1 MMQDKIE
8 LYGWEVSPYM
18 TKVEI
23 YLKYKGIPFRTVR
36 PNVYTLFRKIQPAV
50 GKAIMPVVYIN
61 GKNPIQDSTVII
73 DYFERQ
79 YPDNPL
85 IPESPKQ
92 RIAAQLIELYA
103 NKWLVMAALHYR
115 WNYPENHNFIIGEF
129 GSNTLPYFPAF
140 IQRKAGKFIAG
151 KMSGYL
157 PLLGITENMQMA
169 LEDHTETLLS
179 LLNRHLS
186 KHVFLLGLQ
195 PCLADFSLYG
205 FLYAH
210 LHRDPAPQNLV
221 AKHPH
226 VLKWIERLRGKISQD
241 RIVLPDDDSIPASL
255 LPVLVHISQSHM
267 PLIKQSVEAVR
278 LWSRDKSI
286 GDIIPQRIGDTTL
299 TIGKN
304 QETRYNLIE
313 PYWLFQ
319 RLCETYQ
326 MLENMDKHGVDEFI
340 SSVAGLSLIKEP
352 LPINTEL
359 KKCRLYVAA

>member
-1 MMQDKIE
+1 MKQDKIE

-18 TKVEI
+18 AKVEI

-36 PNVYTLFRKIQPAV
+36 PNAYTLSA
-50 GKAIMPVVYIN
+50 
-61 GKNPIQDSTVII
+61 
-73 DYFERQ
+73 
-79 YPDNPL
+79 
-85 IPESPKQ
+85 
-92 RIAAQLIELYA
+92 
-103 NKWLVMAALHYR
+103 
-115 WNYPENHNFIIGEF
+115 
-129 GSNTLPYFPAF
+129 
-140 IQRKAGKFIAG
+140 KF
-151 KMSGYL
+151 
-157 PLLGITENMQMA
+157 N
-169 LEDHTETLLS
+169 
-179 LLNRHLS
+179 
-186 KHVFLLGLQ
+186 LQ
-195 PCLADFSLYG
+195 WEKRLCSFAS
-205 FLYAH
+205 
-210 LHRDPAPQNLV
+210 RSSSQNLV

-226 VLKWIERLRGKISQD
+226 VLKWIERLRGEISQD
-241 RIVLPDDDSIPASL
+241 RIVLPDDESIPESL
-255 LPVLVHISQSHM
+255 LSVLVHISQSHM

-286 GDIIPQRIGDTTL
+286 GDIIPQRIGDATL

-359 KKCRLYVAA
+359 KKCRLYVAAWCNIKRISP